1 MVGTAKSGVRIVIKQ
16 SVFTVLFA
24 VLLSGH
30 VFAADG
36 HDAAVPNPDA
46 VEYYDLM
53 PMNIPVMTDQGLVQQ
68 VSVSVSLECKSG
80 KREKI
85 AAYKPKLLDAYLRE
99 LYGALGAGQ
108 AMMRNDV
115 VDVEAVKLRL
125 SDVTQRVVGPDLVN
139 EVLLQSVHQYKPR
152 R

>member
-1 MVGTAKSGVRIVIKQ
+1 MIRQ
-16 SVFTVLFA
+16 SIFA
-24 VLLSGH
+24 AMFVVLLSGNA
-30 VFAADG
+30 FASGGEEPPLD
-36 HDAAVPNPDA
+36 PNA

-53 PMNIPVMTDQGLVQQ
+53 PMNIPVMTDKGLVQQ
-68 VSVSVSLECKSG
+68 VSVSVSLECKAG

-85 AAYKPKLLDAYLRE
+85 AAYKPKLMDAYLRE

-108 AMMRNDV
+108 AMIRNDI
-115 VDVEAVKLRL
+115 VDIEAVKLRL

-139 EVLLQSVHQYKPR
+139 EGLLQSVQQYRPR

>member
-1 MVGTAKSGVRIVIKQ
+1 MIRQ
-16 SVFTVLFA
+16 SIFA
-24 VLLSGH
+24 AMFVVLLSGNA
-30 VFAADG
+30 FASGGEEPPLD
-36 HDAAVPNPDA
+36 PNA

-53 PMNIPVMTDQGLVQQ
+53 PMNIPVMTDKGLVQQ
-68 VSVSVSLECKSG
+68 VSVSVSLECKAG

-85 AAYKPKLLDAYLRE
+85 AAYKPKLMDAYLRE

-108 AMMRNDV
+108 AMIRNDI
-115 VDVEAVKLRL
+115 VDIEAVKLRL

-139 EVLLQSVHQYKPR
+139 EVLLQSVQQYRPR

>member
-1 MVGTAKSGVRIVIKQ
+1 MCAVIKQ
-16 SVFTVLFA
+16 SIFAALFV
-24 VLLSGH
+24 VLLSSNA
-30 VFAADG
+30 FAAGDEAPV
-36 HDAAVPNPDA
+36 DPNA

-68 VSVSVSLECKSG
+68 VSVSVSLECMAG
-80 KREKI
+80 KRDKI
-85 AAYKPKLLDAYLRE
+85 AAFKPKLMDAYLRE

-108 AMMRNDV
+108 AMIRNDI

-125 SDVTQRVVGPDLVN
+125 SDVTQRILGPDMVSD
-139 EVLLQSVHQYKPR
+139 VLLQSVQQYRQR